1 MRDLRQRARLTVEQ
15 LEGYLRAR
23 AEVGAARGDGEAL
36 ADRMPWLTT
45 AQREELVRLYTED
58 RIDLTRSTLGALTRR
73 CRELRAEYEARYA
86 RLRRLLLTVTV
97 AVLLGALAL
106 TSAAAALLLPGTG

>member
-1 MRDLRQRARLTVEQ
+1 MDLQSQARLTVEQ

-23 AEVGAARGDGEAL
+23 AEAAVARRDGEAL

-45 AQREELVRLYTED
+45 AQREEFVRLYAED
-58 RIDLTRSTLGALTRR
+58 RIGLTRCTLRALTRR

-86 RLRRLLLTVTV
+86 ELRRRLLTVIV
-97 AVLLGALAL
+97 AVLLGALA
-106 TSAAAALLLPGTG
+106 AALAVTALLLPRIG